1 MSEAKRMAGPY
12 EITHAIHIGDGEI
25 VLGENPADTEGVPY
39 MCAYCEANDIIAS
52 YYDSVGGE
60 DYAEIVGIFG
70 ERIKEQ
76 AERTQEKLRQE
87 CMDGEQSILVTEKD
101 CTLITSEDDLNN
113 QVVVIRA
120 DVLRPEYRTASRQL
134 RLCTGGFGASPH
146 SRGSA
151 CYCKDLVTGKDSRFE
166 RRDILGVME
175 PDELPQWALAG
186 LAAIEQAEKKL
197 QGVSLEARRRETI
210 MQFPCQGARTPAR
223 CFCSCLNGTCLSTL

>member
-1 MSEAKRMAGPY
+1 METKRMAGPY
-12 EITHAIHIGDGEI
+12 EITHAIHIGDREI
-25 VLGENPADTEGVPY
+25 VLGENPADTDGVPY

-87 CMDGEQSILVTEKD
+87 RLDGEQSILVTEKD

-120 DVLRPEYRTASRQL
+120 DVLRPEYRSARYQL

-151 CYCKDLVTGKDSRFE
+151 CYCKDLVTGKNSRFE

-175 PDELPQWALAG
+175 PDELPQWVYDG
-186 LAAIEQAEKKL
+186 LADIKQAERKL
-197 QGVSLEARRRETI
+197 QGASREAR
-210 MQFPCQGARTPAR
+210 
-223 CFCSCLNGTCLSTL
+223 

>member
-1 MSEAKRMAGPY
+1 METKRMAGPY
-12 EITHAIHIGDGEI
+12 EITHAIHIGDREI
-25 VLGENPADTEGVPY
+25 VLGENPTDTDGTPY
-39 MCAYCEANDIIAS
+39 MCSYCESSDFFAR

-76 AERTQEKLRQE
+76 AEITQEKLRQE

-120 DVLRPEYRTASRQL
+120 DVLRPEYRSARYQL

-151 CYCKDLVTGKDSRFE
+151 CYCKDLVTGKNSRFE

-175 PDELPQWALAG
+175 PDELPQWVYDG
-186 LAAIEQAEKKL
+186 LDGLRQAERKL
-197 QGVSLEARRRETI
+197 ASKGKEGR
-210 MQFPCQGARTPAR
+210 
-223 CFCSCLNGTCLSTL
+223 

>member
-1 MSEAKRMAGPY
+1 METKRMAGPY
-12 EITHAIHIGDGEI
+12 EITHAIHIGDREI
-25 VLGENPADTEGVPY
+25 VLGENPADTDGVPY

-87 CMDGEQSILVTEKD
+87 RLDGEQSILVTEKD

-120 DVLRPEYRTASRQL
+120 DVLRPEYRSARYQL

-175 PDELPQWALAG
+175 PDELPQWVYDG
-186 LAAIEQAEKKL
+186 LADIKQAERKL
-197 QGVSLEARRRETI
+197 QGASREAR
-210 MQFPCQGARTPAR
+210 
-223 CFCSCLNGTCLSTL
+223 

>member
-1 MSEAKRMAGPY
+1 METKRMAGPY
-12 EITHAIHIGDGEI
+12 EITHAIHIGDKEI
-25 VLGENPADTEGVPY
+25 VLGENTADTEGVPY

-87 CMDGEQSILVTEKD
+87 CLDGEQSILVTEKD
-101 CTLITSEDDLNN
+101 CTEITSEDDLNN
-113 QVVVIRA
+113 RVVVIRA
-120 DVLRPEYRTASRQL
+120 DVLRPEYRSARYQL

-175 PDELPQWALAG
+175 PDDLPQWARDG
-186 LAAIEQAEKKL
+186 LAAIKQAERKL
-197 QGVSLEARRRETI
+197 QGASREAR
-210 MQFPCQGARTPAR
+210 
-223 CFCSCLNGTCLSTL
+223 

>member
-1 MSEAKRMAGPY
+1 METKRMAGPY
-12 EITHAIHIGDGEI
+12 EITHAIHIGDREI

-87 CMDGEQSILVTEKD
+87 RLDGEQSILVTEKD

-120 DVLRPEYRTASRQL
+120 DVLRPEYRSARYQF

-151 CYCKDLVTGKDSRFE
+151 CYCKDLVTGKNSRFE

-175 PDELPQWALAG
+175 PDELPRWALAG

-197 QGVSLEARRRETI
+197 QGVSLEAR
-210 MQFPCQGARTPAR
+210 
-223 CFCSCLNGTCLSTL
+223 

>member
-1 MSEAKRMAGPY
+1 METKRMAGPY
-12 EITHAIHIGDGEI
+12 EITHAIHIGDREI

-87 CMDGEQSILVTEKD
+87 RLDGEQSILVTEKD

-120 DVLRPEYRTASRQL
+120 DVLRPEYRSARYQL

-151 CYCKDLVTGKDSRFE
+151 CYCKDLVTGKNSRFE

-175 PDELPQWALAG
+175 PDELPQWVYDG
-186 LAAIEQAEKKL
+186 LDGLRQAERKL
-197 QGVSLEARRRETI
+197 ASKGKEDR
-210 MQFPCQGARTPAR
+210 
-223 CFCSCLNGTCLSTL
+223 

>member
-1 MSEAKRMAGPY
+1 METKRMAGPY
-12 EITHAIHIGDGEI
+12 EITHAIHIGDREI
-25 VLGENPADTEGVPY
+25 VLGENPADTDGVPY

-76 AERTQEKLRQE
+76 AEITPEKLRQA

-120 DVLRPEYRTASRQL
+120 DVLRPEYRSARYQL

-151 CYCKDLVTGKDSRFE
+151 CYCKDLVTGKNSRFE

-175 PDELPQWALAG
+175 PDELPRWALAG

-197 QGVSLEARRRETI
+197 QGAGREAR
-210 MQFPCQGARTPAR
+210 
-223 CFCSCLNGTCLSTL
+223 

>member
-12 EITHAIHIGDGEI
+12 EITHAIHIGDREI
-25 VLGENPADTEGVPY
+25 VLGENPADTDGVPY

-87 CMDGEQSILVTEKD
+87 RLDGEQSILVTEKD

-120 DVLRPEYRTASRQL
+120 DVLRPEYRSARYQL

-151 CYCKDLVTGKDSRFE
+151 CYCKDLVTGKNSRFE

-175 PDELPQWALAG
+175 PDELPRWALAG

-197 QGVSLEARRRETI
+197 QGVSLEAR
-210 MQFPCQGARTPAR
+210 
-223 CFCSCLNGTCLSTL
+223 

>member
-1 MSEAKRMAGPY
+1 METKRMAEPY
-12 EITHAIHIGDGEI
+12 EITHAIHIGDREI

-87 CMDGEQSILVTEKD
+87 RLDGEQSILVTEKD

-120 DVLRPEYRTASRQL
+120 DVLRPEYRSARYQL

-175 PDELPQWALAG
+175 PDDLPQWVYDG
-186 LAAIEQAEKKL
+186 LAAIKQAERKL
-197 QGVSLEARRRETI
+197 QGASREAR
-210 MQFPCQGARTPAR
+210 
-223 CFCSCLNGTCLSTL
+223 

>member
-1 MSEAKRMAGPY
+1 METKRMAGPY
-12 EITHAIHIGDGEI
+12 EITHAIHIGDKEI
-25 VLGENPADTEGVPY
+25 VLGENTADTEGVPY
-39 MCAYCEANDIIAS
+39 MCAFCEANDIIAS

-76 AERTQEKLRQE
+76 AEITQEKLRQE

-120 DVLRPEYRTASRQL
+120 DVLRPEYRSARYQL

-151 CYCKDLVTGKDSRFE
+151 CYCKDLVTGKNSRFE

-186 LAAIEQAEKKL
+186 LVAIEQAEKKL
-197 QGVSLEARRRETI
+197 QGVSLEAR
-210 MQFPCQGARTPAR
+210 
-223 CFCSCLNGTCLSTL
+223 

>member
-12 EITHAIHIGDGEI
+12 EITHAIHIGDREI

-87 CMDGEQSILVTEKD
+87 RLDGEQSILVTEKD

-120 DVLRPEYRTASRQL
+120 DVLRPEYRSARYQL

-175 PDELPQWALAG
+175 PDDLPQWVYDG
-186 LAAIEQAEKKL
+186 LAAIKQAERKL
-197 QGVSLEARRRETI
+197 QGASREAR
-210 MQFPCQGARTPAR
+210 
-223 CFCSCLNGTCLSTL
+223 

>member
-1 MSEAKRMAGPY
+1 METKRMAGPY
-12 EITHAIHIGDGEI
+12 EITHEINIGDREI
-25 VLGENPADTEGVPY
+25 VLGENPADTDGTPY

-76 AERTQEKLRQE
+76 AEITQEKLRQE
-87 CMDGEQSILVTEKD
+87 CMDGGQSILVTEKD

-120 DVLRPEYRTASRQL
+120 AVLRPEFRSARYQL

-175 PDELPQWALAG
+175 PDELPQWVYDG
-186 LAAIEQAEKKL
+186 LAAIKQAERKL
-197 QGVSLEARRRETI
+197 QGASREAR
-210 MQFPCQGARTPAR
+210 
-223 CFCSCLNGTCLSTL
+223 

>member
-1 MSEAKRMAGPY
+1 METKRMAGSY
-12 EITHAIHIGDGEI
+12 EITHAIHIGDKEI
-25 VLGENPADTEGVPY
+25 VLGENTADTEGVPY

-87 CMDGEQSILVTEKD
+87 CLDGEQSILVTEKD
-101 CTLITSEDDLNN
+101 CTEITSEDDLNN

-120 DVLRPEYRTASRQL
+120 DVLRPEYRSARYQL

-175 PDELPQWALAG
+175 PDELPQWVYDG
-186 LAAIEQAEKKL
+186 LAAIKQAERKL
-197 QGVSLEARRRETI
+197 QGASREAR
-210 MQFPCQGARTPAR
+210 
-223 CFCSCLNGTCLSTL
+223 

>member
-12 EITHAIHIGDGEI
+12 EITHAIHIGDRKI
-25 VLGENPADTEGVPY
+25 VLGENPADTDGTPY
-39 MCAYCEANDIIAS
+39 MCSYCESSDFFAR

-87 CMDGEQSILVTEKD
+87 RLDGEQSILVTEKD

-120 DVLRPEYRTASRQL
+120 DVLRPEYRSARYQL

-175 PDELPQWALAG
+175 PDELPQWVYDG
-186 LAAIEQAEKKL
+186 LDGLRQAERKL
-197 QGVSLEARRRETI
+197 ASKGKEGR
-210 MQFPCQGARTPAR
+210 
-223 CFCSCLNGTCLSTL
+223 

>member
-1 MSEAKRMAGPY
+1 METKRMAGPY
-12 EITHAIHIGDGEI
+12 EITHAIHIGDREI
-25 VLGENPADTEGVPY
+25 VWGENPADTDGTPY

-87 CMDGEQSILVTEKD
+87 RLDGEQSILVTEKD

-120 DVLRPEYRTASRQL
+120 DVLRPEYRSARYQL

-186 LAAIEQAEKKL
+186 LVAIEQAEKKL
-197 QGVSLEARRRETI
+197 QGVSLEAR
-210 MQFPCQGARTPAR
+210 
-223 CFCSCLNGTCLSTL
+223 

>member
-1 MSEAKRMAGPY
+1 METKRMAGPY
-12 EITHAIHIGDGEI
+12 EITHAIHIGDREI
-25 VLGENPADTEGVPY
+25 VLGENPADTDGVPY

-120 DVLRPEYRTASRQL
+120 DVLRPEYRSARYQL
-134 RLCTGGFGASPH
+134 RLCTGGFGALPH
-146 SRGSA
+146 SRGYA
-151 CYCKDLVTGKDSRFE
+151 CYCKDLATGKNSRFE

-175 PDELPQWALAG
+175 PDELPRWALAG

-197 QGVSLEARRRETI
+197 QGVSLEAR
-210 MQFPCQGARTPAR
+210 
-223 CFCSCLNGTCLSTL
+223 

>member
-1 MSEAKRMAGPY
+1 MSETKRMAGPY
-12 EITHAIHIGDGEI
+12 EITHAIHIGDREI
-25 VLGENPADTEGVPY
+25 VLGENPADTDGVPY
-39 MCAYCEANDIIAS
+39 MCSYCTSNDIIAS

-76 AERTQEKLRQE
+76 AEITQEKLRQE

-120 DVLRPEYRTASRQL
+120 DVLRPEYRSARYQL

-151 CYCKDLVTGKDSRFE
+151 CYCKDLVTGKNSRFE

-186 LAAIEQAEKKL
+186 LTAIEQAEKKL
-197 QGVSLEARRRETI
+197 QGASREAR
-210 MQFPCQGARTPAR
+210 
-223 CFCSCLNGTCLSTL
+223 

>member
-1 MSEAKRMAGPY
+1 METKRMAGPY
-12 EITHAIHIGDGEI
+12 EITHAIHIGDREI

-87 CMDGEQSILVTEKD
+87 RLDGEQSILVTEKD
-101 CTLITSEDDLNN
+101 CTLMTSEDDLNN

-120 DVLRPEYRTASRQL
+120 DVLRPEYRSARYQL

-175 PDELPQWALAG
+175 PDELPQWVYDG
-186 LAAIEQAEKKL
+186 LADIKQAERKL
-197 QGVSLEARRRETI
+197 QGASREAR
-210 MQFPCQGARTPAR
+210 
-223 CFCSCLNGTCLSTL
+223 

>member
-12 EITHAIHIGDGEI
+12 EITHAIHIGDREI

-87 CMDGEQSILVTEKD
+87 RLDGEQSILVTEKD

-120 DVLRPEYRTASRQL
+120 DVLRPEYRSARYQL

-151 CYCKDLVTGKDSRFE
+151 CYCKDLVTGKNSRFE
-166 RRDILGVME
+166 RRDILGMME
-175 PDELPQWALAG
+175 PDELPRWALAG

-197 QGVSLEARRRETI
+197 QGVSLEAR
-210 MQFPCQGARTPAR
+210 
-223 CFCSCLNGTCLSTL
+223 

>member
-1 MSEAKRMAGPY
+1 METKRMAGPY
-12 EITHAIHIGDGEI
+12 EITHAIHIGDREI
-25 VLGENPADTEGVPY
+25 VLGENPADTDGVPY

-76 AERTQEKLRQE
+76 AEITQEKLRQE

-120 DVLRPEYRTASRQL
+120 DVLRPEYRSARYQL
-134 RLCTGGFGASPH
+134 RLRTGGFGASPH

-151 CYCKDLVTGKDSRFE
+151 CYCKDLVTGKNSRFE

-175 PDELPQWALAG
+175 PDELPRWALAG

-197 QGVSLEARRRETI
+197 QGVSLEAR
-210 MQFPCQGARTPAR
+210 
-223 CFCSCLNGTCLSTL
+223 

>member
-12 EITHAIHIGDGEI
+12 EITHAIHIGDREI

-52 YYDSVGGE
+52 YYDSVSGE

-76 AERTQEKLRQE
+76 AEITQEKLRQE

-120 DVLRPEYRTASRQL
+120 DVLSPEYRSARYQL

-151 CYCKDLVTGKDSRFE
+151 CYCKDLVTGKNSRFE

-175 PDELPQWALAG
+175 PDELPQWVYDG
-186 LAAIEQAEKKL
+186 LAAIKQAEKKL
-197 QGVSLEARRRETI
+197 QGVSREAR
-210 MQFPCQGARTPAR
+210 
-223 CFCSCLNGTCLSTL
+223 

>member
-12 EITHAIHIGDGEI
+12 EITHAIHIGDREI
-25 VLGENPADTEGVPY
+25 VLGENPADTDGTPY

-60 DYAEIVGIFG
+60 DYAEVVAVFG
-70 ERIKEQ
+70 ERIREQ
-76 AERTQEKLRQE
+76 AEKTREELRQE
-87 CMDGEQSILVTEKD
+87 RLGDEDDRPITEKD
-101 CTLITSEDDLNN
+101 CIGISSEDDLNHK
-113 QVVVIRA
+113 VVVIRA

-151 CYCKDLVTGKDSRFE
+151 CYCRELRSGRQSRFE

-175 PDELPQWALAG
+175 VDRLPRWAKDG

-197 QGVSLEARRRETI
+197 QGTSREAR
-210 MQFPCQGARTPAR
+210 
-223 CFCSCLNGTCLSTL
+223 

>member
-1 MSEAKRMAGPY
+1 METKRMAGPY
-12 EITHAIHIGDGEI
+12 EITHAIHIGDKEI
-25 VLGENPADTEGVPY
+25 VLGENTADTEGVPY
-39 MCAYCEANDIIAS
+39 MCAFCEANDIIAS

-76 AERTQEKLRQE
+76 AEITQEKLRQE

-120 DVLRPEYRTASRQL
+120 DVLRPEYRSARYQL

-151 CYCKDLVTGKDSRFE
+151 CYCKDLVTGKNSRFE

-175 PDELPQWALAG
+175 PDELPRWALAG

-197 QGVSLEARRRETI
+197 QGVSLEAR
-210 MQFPCQGARTPAR
+210 
-223 CFCSCLNGTCLSTL
+223 

>member
-1 MSEAKRMAGPY
+1 MGIKRMAGPY
-12 EITHAIHIGDGEI
+12 EITHAIHIGDKEI
-25 VLGENPADTEGVPY
+25 VLGENTADTEGVPY

-76 AERTQEKLRQE
+76 AEITQEKLRQE

-120 DVLRPEYRTASRQL
+120 DVLRPEYRSARYQL

-151 CYCKDLVTGKDSRFE
+151 CYCKDLVTGKNSRFE

-175 PDELPQWALAG
+175 PDELPRWALAG

-197 QGVSLEARRRETI
+197 QGVSLEAR
-210 MQFPCQGARTPAR
+210 
-223 CFCSCLNGTCLSTL
+223 

>member
-1 MSEAKRMAGPY
+1 METKRMAGPY
-12 EITHAIHIGDGEI
+12 EITHAIHIGDREI
-25 VLGENPADTEGVPY
+25 VLGENPADTDGTPY

-87 CMDGEQSILVTEKD
+87 RLDGEQSILVTEKD

-120 DVLRPEYRTASRQL
+120 DVLRPEYRSARYQL

-186 LAAIEQAEKKL
+186 LVAIEQAEKKL
-197 QGVSLEARRRETI
+197 QGVSLEAR
-210 MQFPCQGARTPAR
+210 
-223 CFCSCLNGTCLSTL
+223 

>member
-1 MSEAKRMAGPY
+1 METKRMAGPY
-12 EITHAIHIGDGEI
+12 EITHAIHIGDREI
-25 VLGENPADTEGVPY
+25 VLGENPADTDGVPY

-87 CMDGEQSILVTEKD
+87 CLDGEQSILVTEKD

-113 QVVVIRA
+113 HVVVIRA
-120 DVLRPEYRTASRQL
+120 DVLCPEYRSARYQL

-151 CYCKDLVTGKDSRFE
+151 CYCKDLVTGKTA
-166 RRDILGVME
+166 
-175 PDELPQWALAG
+175 ALSVGISSA
-186 LAAIEQAEKKL
+186 
-197 QGVSLEARRRETI
+197 
-210 MQFPCQGARTPAR
+210 
-223 CFCSCLNGTCLSTL
+223 

>member
-1 MSEAKRMAGPY
+1 METKRMAGPY
-12 EITHAIHIGDGEI
+12 EITHAIHIGDREI

-39 MCAYCEANDIIAS
+39 MCTYCEANDIIAS

-76 AERTQEKLRQE
+76 AEITQEKLRQE

-120 DVLRPEYRTASRQL
+120 DVLRPEYRSARYQL

-175 PDELPQWALAG
+175 PDDLPQWVYDG
-186 LAAIEQAEKKL
+186 LADIKQAESKL
-197 QGVSLEARRRETI
+197 QGASREAR
-210 MQFPCQGARTPAR
+210 
-223 CFCSCLNGTCLSTL
+223 

>member
-12 EITHAIHIGDGEI
+12 EITHAIHIGDREI
-25 VLGENPADTEGVPY
+25 VLGESPADTEGVPY

-87 CMDGEQSILVTEKD
+87 RLDGEQSILVTEKD

-120 DVLRPEYRTASRQL
+120 DVLRPEYRSARYQL

-175 PDELPQWALAG
+175 PDELPQWVYDG
-186 LAAIEQAEKKL
+186 LAAIKQAEKKL
-197 QGVSLEARRRETI
+197 QGVSREAR
-210 MQFPCQGARTPAR
+210 
-223 CFCSCLNGTCLSTL
+223 

>member
-12 EITHAIHIGDGEI
+12 EITHTIHIGDREI

-39 MCAYCEANDIIAS
+39 MCAYCEANDITAS

-87 CMDGEQSILVTEKD
+87 RLDGEQSILVTEKD

-120 DVLRPEYRTASRQL
+120 DVLRPEYRSARYQL

-175 PDELPQWALAG
+175 PDELPQWVYDG
-186 LAAIEQAEKKL
+186 LADIKQAERKL
-197 QGVSLEARRRETI
+197 QGASREAR
-210 MQFPCQGARTPAR
+210 
-223 CFCSCLNGTCLSTL
+223 

>member
-1 MSEAKRMAGPY
+1 MDTKRMAGPY
-12 EITHAIHIGDGEI
+12 EITHAIHIGDREI
-25 VLGENPADTEGVPY
+25 VLGENPADTDGVPY
-39 MCAYCEANDIIAS
+39 MCSYCKSNDIIAS

-76 AERTQEKLRQE
+76 AEITQEKLRQE
-87 CMDGEQSILVTEKD
+87 CMDGEQSIMVTEKD

-120 DVLRPEYRTASRQL
+120 DVLRPEYRSARYQL

-175 PDELPQWALAG
+175 PDELPQWAYDG
-186 LAAIEQAEKKL
+186 LAAIKQAEKKL
-197 QGVSLEARRRETI
+197 QGVSREAR
-210 MQFPCQGARTPAR
+210 
-223 CFCSCLNGTCLSTL
+223 

>member
-1 MSEAKRMAGPY
+1 M
-12 EITHAIHIGDGEI
+12 
-25 VLGENPADTEGVPY
+25 GENPADTDGVPY

-76 AERTQEKLRQE
+76 AEITQEKLRQE

-120 DVLRPEYRTASRQL
+120 DVLRPEYRSARYQL

-175 PDELPQWALAG
+175 PDELPQWVYDG
-186 LAAIEQAEKKL
+186 LAAIKQAERKL
-197 QGVSLEARRRETI
+197 QGASREAR
-210 MQFPCQGARTPAR
+210 
-223 CFCSCLNGTCLSTL
+223 

>member
-12 EITHAIHIGDGEI
+12 EITHAIHIGDREI
-25 VLGENPADTEGVPY
+25 VLGENPADTDGTPY
-39 MCAYCEANDIIAS
+39 MCSYCESSDFFAR

-87 CMDGEQSILVTEKD
+87 RLDGEQSILVTEKD

-120 DVLRPEYRTASRQL
+120 DVLRPEYRSARYQL

-151 CYCKDLVTGKDSRFE
+151 CYCKDLVTGKNSRFE

-175 PDELPQWALAG
+175 PDELPQWVYDGLDGLRQADRKLASKG
-186 LAAIEQAEKKL
+186 KE
-197 QGVSLEARRRETI
+197 GR
-210 MQFPCQGARTPAR
+210 
-223 CFCSCLNGTCLSTL
+223 

>member
-1 MSEAKRMAGPY
+1 MKTKRMAGPY
-12 EITHAIHIGDGEI
+12 EITHAIHIGDREI
-25 VLGENPADTEGVPY
+25 VLGENPADTDGVPY

-76 AERTQEKLRQE
+76 AEITQEKLRQE

-120 DVLRPEYRTASRQL
+120 DVLRPEYRSARYQL

-151 CYCKDLVTGKDSRFE
+151 CYCKDLVTGKNSRFE

-175 PDELPQWALAG
+175 PDELPRWALAG

-197 QGVSLEARRRETI
+197 QGVSLEAR
-210 MQFPCQGARTPAR
+210 
-223 CFCSCLNGTCLSTL
+223 

>member
-1 MSEAKRMAGPY
+1 METKRMAGPY
-12 EITHAIHIGDGEI
+12 EITHAIHIGDREI
-25 VLGENPADTEGVPY
+25 VLGENPADTEVVPY

-87 CMDGEQSILVTEKD
+87 RLDGEQSILVTEKD

-120 DVLRPEYRTASRQL
+120 DVLRPEYRSARYQL

-151 CYCKDLVTGKDSRFE
+151 CYCKDLVTGKNSRFE

-175 PDELPQWALAG
+175 PDELPQWVYDG
-186 LAAIEQAEKKL
+186 LDGLRQAERKL
-197 QGVSLEARRRETI
+197 ASKGKEDR
-210 MQFPCQGARTPAR
+210 
-223 CFCSCLNGTCLSTL
+223 

>member
-1 MSEAKRMAGPY
+1 MSEAKRMSGPY
-12 EITHAIHIGDGEI
+12 EITHAIHIGDREI

-87 CMDGEQSILVTEKD
+87 RLDGEQSILVTEKD

-120 DVLRPEYRTASRQL
+120 DVLRPEYRSARYQL

-166 RRDILGVME
+166 RRDILSVME
-175 PDELPQWALAG
+175 PDELPQWVYDG
-186 LAAIEQAEKKL
+186 LDGLRQAERKL
-197 QGVSLEARRRETI
+197 ASKGKEGR
-210 MQFPCQGARTPAR
+210 
-223 CFCSCLNGTCLSTL
+223 

>member
-1 MSEAKRMAGPY
+1 MGTKRMAGPY
-12 EITHAIHIGDGEI
+12 EITHAVHIGDREI
-25 VLGENPADTEGVPY
+25 VLGENPADTEDVPY

-76 AERTQEKLRQE
+76 AEITQEKLRQE

-120 DVLRPEYRTASRQL
+120 DVLRPEYRSARYQL

-175 PDELPQWALAG
+175 PDELPQWVYDG
-186 LAAIEQAEKKL
+186 LAAIKQAEKKL
-197 QGVSLEARRRETI
+197 QGVSLEAR
-210 MQFPCQGARTPAR
+210 
-223 CFCSCLNGTCLSTL
+223 

>member
-1 MSEAKRMAGPY
+1 MEAKRMAGPY
-12 EITHAIHIGDGEI
+12 EITHAIHIGDREI
-25 VLGENPADTEGVPY
+25 VLGENPADTDGTPY

-87 CMDGEQSILVTEKD
+87 CLDGEQSILVTEKD
-101 CTLITSEDDLNN
+101 CTEITSEDDLNN
-113 QVVVIRA
+113 RVVVIRA
-120 DVLRPEYRTASRQL
+120 DVLRPEYRSARYQL

-175 PDELPQWALAG
+175 PDELPRWALAG

-197 QGVSLEARRRETI
+197 QGVSLEAR
-210 MQFPCQGARTPAR
+210 
-223 CFCSCLNGTCLSTL
+223 